1 MSAINLAGLLIYR
14 ISPHKPIEYLL
25 LNDSLDNHRHWY
37 PPKGKRIGNEDELKC
52 ALRETL
58 DLTGLGAN
66 DLVADSAF
74 RAELKYVDGIK
85 PKQVVYFLA
94 RLAVSSRHNTI
105 RSDGVGMKHQWCT
118 LEQALEKAV
127 FQSMQNILTL
137 AEGYIEDMR
146 DKILASSAGGHG
158 RGRGRWQQ
166 GASDEKSHGM
176 RGNGSHPN
184 HQYDRAENN
193 SGLPNGKQTRENG
206 WRPARADMAQVE
218 DRFQQM
224 GMYDV
229 PTQRVSTRSTG
240 DRPPP
245 LSPSQWQDGADGAG
259 QPLRRPQDN
268 PRYKT
273 KLCEKF
279 EQEGECPYNHKCV
292 FAHGKD
298 ELRVREPVSA
308 RNYSDQTREQPNSPY
323 QRSQPPSAGIR
334 HNTNPL
340 YKTRLCQRFTEQGE
354 CPYFEKC
361 QFAHGEAELRAL
373 PEPQP
378 RTPRDSQSPL
388 RTPRAAEQPVAGL
401 GGGNVGH
408 AQMWRRGQ
416 VESENAHAP
425 RLVRNISWSNTGA
438 RLVSDSPGLDDDDA
452 AEPPTYQLPP
462 SQPPSDDYLANS
474 EARAPHAAPLAT
486 PMPQRIPVPSSSS
499 ANAHTRQ
506 AVATSSNAIDSSNGA
521 ANFAKKHQHEAR
533 SNTVKGRK
541 NGEKPWIKVVEVSDR
556 DLKQMGSSL
565 ADNSSDAA
573 QQKHV
578 KAAELEGRLAK
589 ELAATIAS
597 GNGSG
602 KELTQ
607 HATFKEITHLEF
619 RNNLSKQQLLN
630 VVIPALFAPCAAA
643 GVSDAI
649 TRNAELLSKIV
660 SKQQDQALMLNAWQ
674 QFLAED
680 KNATLWQKKASELLG
695 ALYNES
701 LLDEEVFLQWFSKKN
716 SEDCGPEILSMK
728 AFAHWLATAEE
739 E

>member
-14 ISPHKPIEYLL
+14 ISPRKPIEYLL

-37 PPKGKRIGNEDELKC
+37 PPKGKRIGSEDELKC

-94 RLAVSSRHNTI
+94 RLAVPSRHNII

-118 LEQALEKAV
+118 LDQALEKAV

-146 DKILASSAGGHG
+146 DKILASSGGH
-158 RGRGRWQQ
+158 GRGRWQQ
-166 GASDEKSHGM
+166 GTADDNSREM
-176 RGNGSHPN
+176 RGNGTHP
-184 HQYDRAENN
+184 HPRQQDRAENG
-193 SGLPNGKQTRENG
+193 GLSNGEEARENG
-206 WRPARADMAQVE
+206 WRPARADMTRVE
-218 DRFQQM
+218 DRFQKM
-224 GMYDV
+224 SMYDAS
-229 PTQRVSTRSTG
+229 TQRGSSRGAG

-245 LSPSQWQDGADGAG
+245 LSPSQWRDGADGAG

-279 EQEGECPYNHKCV
+279 EQDGECPYNHKCV
-292 FAHGKD
+292 FAHGRD
-298 ELRVREPVSA
+298 ELRVREPASA
-308 RNYSDQTREQPNSPY
+308 RSYDDQTREQPISPY
-323 QRSQPPSAGIR
+323 QRSQPPSAGLR
-334 HNTNPL
+334 YNANPL
-340 YKTRLCQRFTEQGE
+340 YKTRLCQRFAEQGE

-361 QFAHGEAELRAL
+361 QFAHGEAELRVP

-388 RTPRAAEQPVAGL
+388 RTPASAEQPVAGL
-401 GGGNVGH
+401 GRGNGGH

-416 VESENAHAP
+416 LEPENAHAP
-425 RLVRNISWSNTGA
+425 RLVKNISWSNTGA
-438 RLVSDSPGLDDDDA
+438 RLVSESPGLDDDSV
-452 AEPPTYQLPP
+452 AESPTFQLPP
-462 SQPPSDDYLANS
+462 SQPPDVDYSASS
-474 EARAPHAAPLAT
+474 EARALHAAPLAT
-486 PMPQRIPVPSSSS
+486 PMPQRIPVPSNSR
-499 ANAHTRQ
+499 ANANARP
-506 AVATSSNAIDSSNGA
+506 VSATAHNGNDSSNGA
-521 ANFAKKHQHEAR
+521 ANAAKRSQHETRPNAI
-533 SNTVKGRK
+533 KGSK
-541 NGEKPWIKVVEVSDR
+541 NGEKPWIKVVEVTDR
-556 DLKQMGSSL
+556 DLKQMGSPL

-573 QQKHV
+573 QQKLA
-578 KAAELEGRLAK
+578 KAAELESRLAK
-589 ELAATIAS
+589 ELADTLAR
-597 GNGSG
+597 GNGAG

-607 HATFKEITHLEF
+607 HATLKEITHLEF
-619 RNNLSKQQLLN
+619 RNNLTKQQLLN
-630 VVIPALFAPCAAA
+630 IVIPTLFASSVAT
-643 GVSDAI
+643 GVADAI
-649 TRNAELLSKIV
+649 ARNAELMSKIV

-674 QFLAED
+674 QLLAEG
-680 KNATLWQKKASELLG
+680 KNATLWQRKASELLG

-728 AFAHWLATAEE
+728 PFAHWLATAEE